1 MKAIR
6 MRERVRADRVPFF
19 DDPSRNLGMR
29 FDALAD
35 DEERRVRSMFR
46 EKREHARSQIRIGPI
61 VERECHAG
69 RRRTPH
75 AAYEQ
80 LGARRNDAPREKG
93 RDRGERDRD
102 STRAHATAKK
112 QGLDDDE
119 DRPYQLDDVSAEHL
133 DVWYKRGVDPRN
145 PDDKRPLVVIVGGG
159 FGGLAAA
166 KALADAP
173 VRVLLLD
180 RTNHHLFQPLLYQ
193 VATAQ
198 LSPADIAK
206 PLRSILRDQKNAAVW
221 MSSVKEIDIEAREVV
236 TNARRIRYDFLI
248 LACGARHSYFGHAE
262 WESHAPGLKSLADAL
277 EVRRRVITAFEQAE
291 KYEDEEKRKSALT
304 FVVVG
309 AGPTGVET
317 AGAIAEL
324 AHTTLKAD
332 FRNIDPPRQ
341 TRVILVEA
349 GPRVLPSYTADLS
362 ESARKQL
369 EKKMHVE
376 VRLSTRVTGV
386 GDRHVELDGERLAA
400 HTVIWAAGN
409 EASPLTR
416 RLGADVDRMGRV
428 VVNQDLT
435 IPGYPEVQAIGD
447 MVLVKDKTGRDVPGV
462 APAAMQMGRHA
473 AKNVLC
479 KIRGK
484 DPKPFWYLDK
494 GSLATIGRN
503 AGIADVKGLRFG
515 GWFAWVA
522 WALIHLFFLVGF
534 RNRTLVFLEW
544 AWAYVFYTR
553 AVRLITEPTEPKAVS

>member
-1 MKAIR
+1 M
-6 MRERVRADRVPFF
+6 
-19 DDPSRNLGMR
+19 
-29 FDALAD
+29 
-35 DEERRVRSMFR
+35 
-46 EKREHARSQIRIGPI
+46 
-61 VERECHAG
+61 
-69 RRRTPH
+69 
-75 AAYEQ
+75 
-80 LGARRNDAPREKG
+80 
-93 RDRGERDRD
+93 
-102 STRAHATAKK
+102 
-112 QGLDDDE
+112 
-119 DRPYQLDDVSAEHL
+119 
-133 DVWYKRGVDPRN
+133 DPRHR
-145 PDDKRPLVVIVGGG
+145 DDTRPLVVIVGGG

-166 KALADAP
+166 KALARAP

-180 RTNHHLFQPLLYQ
+180 RTNHHVFQPLLYQ

-206 PLRSILRDQKNAAVW
+206 PLRSILCDQKNAAVW
-221 MSSVKEIDIEAREVV
+221 MSSVKGIDTASREVI
-236 TNARRIRYDFLI
+236 TNGRRIRYDFLV
-248 LACGARHSYFGHAE
+248 LACGARHSYFGHEA
-262 WESHAPGLKSLADAL
+262 WEAHAPGLKSLADAL

-349 GPRVLPSYTADLS
+349 GPRVLPAYTEDLS
-362 ESARKQL
+362 ESARRQL

-376 VRLSTRVTGV
+376 VRLNTRVTGV
-386 GDRHVELDGERLAA
+386 GDRYVELDGERLAA

-409 EASPLTR
+409 EASSLTR
-416 RLGADVDRMGRV
+416 QLGTVDRMGRI
-428 VVNQDLT
+428 VVNQDLSV
-435 IPGYPEVQAIGD
+435 PGHPEIQAIGD
-447 MVLVKDKTGRDVPGV
+447 MVVVKDKAGRDVPGV

-473 AKNVLC
+473 AKNV
-479 KIRGK
+479 IRAVAGK
-484 DPKPFWYLDK
+484 RSEPFWYVDK

-503 AGIADVKGLRFG
+503 AGIADIRGLRFG

-553 AVRLITEPTEPKAVS
+553 AVRLITDPPEPLAPKAVS